1 MARIVSS
8 APNKVVAIKQ
18 FYGLNENK
26 GGDTKLRN
34 GEASIC
40 QNWRVTR
47 DGNLQRRPGK
57 ALVNILEADEP
68 VTGIWN
74 GWVGG
79 EEYILAACNGYIYK
93 VYDGTSDTFPC
104 TAINAT
110 NITTSNGV
118 HFFGFDSKAYMLT
131 GDGYYVWD
139 GATFSTVDGYVP
151 VVVIAI
157 GPDTTAEAAG
167 TTFEQVNKLTNKRR
181 VWLSPDGT
189 LNSFKIPES
198 PADITY
204 VKKLTDG
211 TEVPSS
217 SWAYSDGVL
226 ALTLD
231 WTTNPIGPNTYEV
244 GYSFGTSYR
253 SQVESM
259 RFSEI
264 YSGTTDSRVF
274 LYGDGSNKTI
284 YSDIDYDG
292 KPSAEYFPDLNEAAV
307 GDANTKIT
315 GLIRH
320 HASLICFKRD
330 SAWNIT
336 SSSMTLEDGTL
347 ISSFHVIPVNR
358 ILGNEAMGQVHLV
371 LNNPRTLFQNELYEW
386 RSNNAYSGNLSYDER
401 QAKRI
406 SDRVFNTLRTF
417 DLEDCVC
424 FDDNPNQEYYVVYNG
439 TAIVN
444 NYAVDAWY
452 IYDNINATCFA
463 TLHNEL
469 FFGGKDGRIYRMT
482 EEALSDYSPTAQ
494 QNREVIH
501 ALWKSGSMDLGADYM
516 RKYSSALWVSVKP
529 ESNSYVDI
537 TIETDRRNEFLSRTV
552 ARGVTGFAEWDFR
565 SFTFNFNVMPQ
576 IKKLKIKAKKFVYY
590 RIVFED
596 NEPQT
601 RCTVLGA
608 DIRVRQ
614 TGYAK

>member
-1 MARIVSS
+1 MARITSS
-8 APNKVVAIKQ
+8 AQDKVVVLKQ
-18 FYGLNENK
+18 FYGLNENE
-26 GGDTKLRN
+26 GGDTKLRV
-34 GEASIC
+34 GEASTC
-40 QNWRVTR
+40 LNWRVTR

-57 ALVNILEADEP
+57 ALVNTLSAGNP
-68 VTGIWN
+68 VDGIWS

-79 EEYILAACNGYIYK
+79 VEYLLAACNGFIYK
-93 VYDGTSDTFPC
+93 VYDGTTDTFPC
-104 TAINAT
+104 TALNAT
-110 NITTSNGV
+110 SITTSNGV

-139 GATFSTVDGYVP
+139 GTTFSEVEGYVP

-198 PADITY
+198 PTNIIY
-204 VKKLTDG
+204 VKRLTDG
-211 TEVPSS
+211 ADVPSS
-217 SWAYSDGVL
+217 SWAYSGGVL
-226 ALTLD
+226 TFTLD
-231 WTTNPIGPNTYEV
+231 WSTNPFGPNTYEV

-253 SQVESM
+253 FQVEGM
-259 RFSEI
+259 KFSEI

-284 YSDIDYDG
+284 YSDIDNDG

-330 SAWNIT
+330 STWNIT
-336 SSSMTLEDGTL
+336 NSSMTLEDGTL

-406 SDRVFNTLRTF
+406 SDRIYNTLSTF
-417 DLEDCVC
+417 KLEDSIC
-424 FDDNPNQEYYVVYNG
+424 FDDNPNQEYYIAYNG
-439 TAIVN
+439 RAIVH

-452 IYDNINATCFA
+452 IYDNINASCFA
-463 TLHNEL
+463 TLKDEL
-469 FFGGKDGRIYRMT
+469 YFGGTDGRIYKFSDVSR
-482 EEALSDYSPTAQ
+482 SDYDPDAEDNKKAINS
-494 QNREVIH
+494 V
-501 ALWKSGSMDLGADYM
+501 WMSGAMDFGADYM
-516 RKYSSALWVSVKP
+516 RKYSSVLWVSVKP
-529 ESNSYVDI
+529 ESNSYVEI
-537 TIETDRRNEFLSRTV
+537 TLMTDRRIDFQERTI
-552 ARGVTGFAEWDFR
+552 ARGVSGFATWDFN
-565 SFTFNFNVMPQ
+565 SFSFSDNTQPQ
-576 IKKLKIKAKKFVYY
+576 IKKLKIKAKKFTYY
-590 RIVFED
+590 RLIFNND
-596 NEPQT
+596 KLDT
-601 RCTVLGA
+601 TATVLGA